1 MKPTGPQARTE
12 VAGPGRLGGFTLI
25 ELLIVVA
32 IVAILAAIAVPNML
46 EAQTR
51 ARVSRAQ
58 SDLRAVATAIESY
71 RIDFAAYPTMMEP
84 GFAGGVA
91 PLAGSD
97 LKWWYVPD
105 SLSTPVSY
113 LATADLHCPF
123 GGDVAR
129 SGDFPGGI
137 WRRFS
142 FENIAELEEKSATYP
157 VLQSKYGVAQR
168 ALERVGPWRI
178 LCIGP
183 DRSWNPMLAY
193 DPTNGT
199 ISDGNIMRN
208 AK

>member
-1 MKPTGPQARTE
+1 MGQIRPIHSA
-12 VAGPGRLGGFTLI
+12 FTLI

-32 IVAILAAIAVPNML
+32 IIAILAAIAVPNML
-46 EAQTR
+46 EAQMR

-58 SDLRAVATAIESY
+58 ADLRAVAAAIESY
-71 RIDFAAYPTMMEP
+71 HIDFNAYPTMISP
-84 GFAGGVA
+84 GFAGGVM

-113 LATADLHCPF
+113 LATADLRCPF
-123 GGDVAR
+123 GGDIAR
-129 SGDFPGGI
+129 SGDFPDTI

-142 FENIAELEEKSATYP
+142 YENIAELGEKAAAYP
-157 VLQSKYGVAQR
+157 VLQGKYGPAQR
-168 ALERVGPWRI
+168 ALERIGPWRV

-183 DRSWNPMLAY
+183 DRSWNPMIAY

-208 AK
+208 PTS